1 MSENFFVYQLYQQLR
16 SVSLSDALTA
26 FDDLREDSLTPEI
39 ADKYFGS
46 FGVGD
51 IPQGIHA
58 PYERFICYTFLLS
71 LLSRRSK
78 SKFQKMH
85 KGTPYYFLA
94 GTSFKFGDYE
104 KALFYMDATIAE
116 DMRIPS
122 WDWRNTPIGKMLTLT
137 AGGTA
142 WSVESK
148 LKKSFQELL
157 DNFNT
162 ELSLRVNGEQF
173 VLRFVLPLIEQNK
186 RDRSIVTSLYSFIL
200 EFYDRKEMLSL
211 RSSEG
216 GSIEPFLMH
225 LLKGTV
231 IFETLIK
238 KIADQ
243 QSWRMDSGK
252 NTGKQIK
259 TLGNL
264 NYCSSFTS
272 NYCPL
277 QNQAPIA
284 TIGDILTQIFTNKTE
299 EAINTVYFLRNKI
312 AHDLRWDDIF
322 TVNNYEKLFRQ
333 IINAILIVIYKE
345 FP

>member
-1 MSENFFVYQLYQQLR
+1 MSENFFIYQLYQRLR
-16 SVSLSDALTA
+16 SISLSDALTA

-46 FGVGD
+46 FGVGN
-51 IPQGIHA
+51 IPQEINA
-58 PYERFICYTFLLS
+58 PYERFICYEFLLN
-71 LLSRRSK
+71 LLSHRSK
-78 SKFQKMH
+78 SKFQKIH

-94 GTSFKFGDYE
+94 WTAFEVGDYE

-116 DMRIPS
+116 DMRIPL
-122 WDWRNTPIGKMLTLT
+122 WDWKNTPIGRMLTL
-137 AGGTA
+137 AVGGTA
-142 WSVESK
+142 WRVGLK
-148 LKKSFQELL
+148 LRESFQALL
-157 DNFNT
+157 AVFNT
-162 ELSLRVNGEQF
+162 EFSLQIKPDQF
-173 VLRFVLPLIEQNK
+173 VSKFVLPLIEQDK

-200 EFYDRKEMLSL
+200 EFYDRREMLSL

-216 GSIEPFLMH
+216 GTIEPFLMH

-238 KIADQ
+238 KIAAQ
-243 QSWRMDSGK
+243 RSWSMDSGT
-252 NTGKQIK
+252 NTGSQIK

-272 NYCPL
+272 NYCLL
-277 QNQAPIA
+277 QKQAPIA
-284 TIGDILTQIFTNKTE
+284 TIGDILTQTFANKTE

-322 TVNNYEKLFRQ
+322 TADNYEKLFRQ
-333 IINAILIVIYKE
+333 IINAVLIVIHKE